1 MCKCE
6 RLDEAQFVRFRHLVE
21 DEEEVDVN
29 CTDDLFGRTPLIW
42 LCQNNQSDGL
52 FDCVELLLQRSD
64 VKINQTDQDQ
74 KTALM
79 TLCNWSKSGQI
90 VEVAQLLIAKGI
102 DIHHRDNKRMNALMH
117 LRRSS
122 KSNKLGEVTQL
133 LIANGIDINQT
144 NAIVPCQEKWEKV
157 DEELKFNE
165 NNELGHGGYGTV
177 YKGKYVL
184 EGSAGNEI
192 DVAVKRIDP
201 KQVKFE
207 DEILAKIRNQH
218 QNVLHFYCAKDKIGM
233 R

>member
-1 MCKCE
+1 MCRHKE
-6 RLDEAQFVRFRHLVE
+6 LDETQFVRFRLLVE
-21 DEEEVDVN
+21 DEEVDVN
-29 CTDDLFGRTPLIW
+29 CTDDVFGRTPLIW

-52 FDCVELLLQRSD
+52 FGCVELLLQRSD

-157 DEELKFNE
+157 DEELKFNK
-165 NNELGHGGYGTV
+165 NNELGRGGFGTV

-184 EGSAGNEI
+184 VGTDKEI
-192 DVAVKRIDP
+192 DVAVKRIDVER
-201 KQVKFE
+201 VKLE
-207 DEILAKIRNQH
+207 DEILAKVGNHR
-218 QNVLHFYCAKDKIGM
+218 NVLHFYCAKDIE
-233 R
+233 RFRLR